1 VTVRTVLGCAL
12 AAVLLTA
19 CGSSGARGPVGIG
32 VGLSGPGGLQ
42 ARIYS
47 RGLPHVSA
55 LAYDSKARLWAT
67 TSGATTHAGDGVYLV
82 RGAGQAP
89 LKVVGR
95 MTAPLGLVWVGNRLI
110 VSSLGRVTEF
120 SGFDG
125 RRFRHTKVIVAG
137 PVTGGEN
144 NNIVLAPNGRLV
156 LGVSASC
163 DHCVP
168 TNKWSATIVSFKTD
182 GSDLRVL
189 ASGIRAAYGLAYFPG
204 TSLLFASMNQRDD
217 LGAHTPGDWLAIV
230 HPGQNWGFPRCH
242 GQTAPGCASEPGPVG
257 VLDAHAAAGGV
268 ALLTGQ
274 LAGRYRPSALV
285 AEWQLGSVQR
295 VALRKSGGGY
305 TGETTTFLTGF
316 KNPLPVITTANGGV
330 LVGDWGSGTVYE
342 IDAV

>member
-1 VTVRTVLGCAL
+1 MSARTILGCAL
-12 AAVLLTA
+12 ATLLLSA
-19 CGSSGARGPVGIG
+19 CGSSGKSGPAGIG
-32 VGLSGPGGLQ
+32 AGLSGPSGLH
-42 ARIYS
+42 ATVYS
-47 RGLPHVSA
+47 RGLRHVSA
-55 LAYDSKARLWAT
+55 LAYDGGGRLWAT

-82 RGAGQAP
+82 RGSGKAP
-89 LKVVGR
+89 LQVVRG

-120 SGFDG
+120 SEFDG
-125 RRFRHTKVIVAG
+125 ATFRHAKVIVAG
-137 PVTGGEN
+137 PVAGGEN
-144 NNIVLAPNGRLV
+144 NNLALAPSGRLV

-168 TNKWSATIVSFKTD
+168 TNRWSGTIVSFKTD

-189 ASGIRAAYGLAYFPG
+189 ASGIRAAYGLAFFPG

-230 HPGQNWGFPRCH
+230 RPGQNWGFPACY
-242 GQTAPGCASEPGPVG
+242 GQMASGCASEPAPVG

-285 AEWQLGSVQR
+285 AEWQLGRVQR
-295 VALRKSGGGY
+295 VALSRSGDGY
-305 TGETTTFLTGF
+305 TGRTTTFLTGF
-316 KNPLPVITTANGGV
+316 KNPLPVITTAAGGI
-330 LVGDWGSGTVYE
+330 LVGDWGTGIVYE